1 MDRRLLI
8 ARAALFAMSDVRR
21 MTTHRSSR
29 ARHDAQMSGAP
40 NASIV
45 VRAAGDADIADI
57 LAIWAANGDT
67 IPEGGANL
75 LTPYLV
81 HLMST
86 GRVLV
91 AADDDGAV
99 GFGAVIERAGVTHL
113 ADLFVLPDR
122 FGQGI
127 GALLLDRLFADTGAR
142 TTFASSDP
150 RALPL
155 YVRSGMTPYWPNL
168 YLDGDSAALPPDAPG
183 LVCEPAGLDTTIEL
197 EQRWLGAS
205 SPDDHHF
212 WAALPE
218 ARPFVV
224 VEAGRPVA
232 AVHARLRRSWR
243 RSVDQPA
250 RDVSGRRSCC
260 GARCRLSTRRRGRPD
275 RQLPTGPEPGSA
287 AVAGVRLAD
296 HRPGH
301 VHGLE
306 SRAVRRHAPH
316 QRRWNPLTADDQVP
330 GQRAMSATA
339 SPGPGHSP
347 GCSVANGPHGLS

>member
-1 MDRRLLI
+1 
-8 ARAALFAMSDVRR
+8 
-21 MTTHRSSR
+21 
-29 ARHDAQMSGAP
+29 MSGAL
-40 NASIV
+40 NAGIV
-45 VRAAGDADIADI
+45 VRAAGDADITDITDI

-67 IPEGGANL
+67 IPEGGANV
-75 LTPYLV
+75 LTPYLL

-122 FGQGI
+122 FGQGT
-127 GALLLDRLFADTGAR
+127 GALLLDRLFADTAAR

-183 LVCEPAGLDTTIEL
+183 LVCKPAGLDTTIEL
-197 EQRWLGAS
+197 EQGWLGAS
-205 SPDDHHF
+205 TPDDHHF

-224 VEAGRPVA
+224 VQAGRPIA
-232 AVHARLRRSWR
+232 AVHARLRRTGVDRWINRLVMSPDADPVAVLVAAYRHAAEGGRIGSCLPGPSPALRPLLESGWR
-243 RSVDQPA
+243 IIDQDTFMASNPA
-250 RDVSGRRSCC
+250 LFD
-260 GARCRLSTRRRGRPD
+260 ATRRISDGGI
-275 RQLPTGPEPGSA
+275 L
-287 AVAGVRLAD
+287 
-296 HRPGH
+296 
-301 VHGLE
+301 
-306 SRAVRRHAPH
+306 
-316 QRRWNPLTADDQVP
+316 
-330 GQRAMSATA
+330 
-339 SPGPGHSP
+339 
-347 GCSVANGPHGLS
+347 